1 MLSLRFIRRLH
12 SKTPTNLKGKKK
24 SSQIWLE
31 RQIQGKHIFLVSEE
45 LTFMI
50 QCFFFRSI
58 YRESQNDELQMSQL
72 FQIVTD

>member
-31 RQIQGKHIFLVSEE
+31 RQIQGKHLFNASEE
-45 LTFMI
+45 LTFMNL
-50 QCFFFRSI
+50 CFIF
-58 YRESQNDELQMSQL
+58 
-72 FQIVTD
+72 